1 MLGSTRNDY
10 DALEVAHAQ
19 KTSAANAHLLRKQWL
34 EVGLLSEVRQPLTQ
48 SRQPDVP
55 TKQRRAYTILIHI
68 DAHSARIR
76 LGRYCKPTAAAS
88 KTGATNLPTRTVPSC
103 SSNGHSCDSCNQTQ
117 LRTNAYPLRC
127 ANPLSEFSF
136 DSPQRWQLRHSSLCV
151 RESVHVGVTPSWHER
166 EIRMLLSTKLGSFAR
181 VADCV
186 FLCSS
191 VSFETISLSTPRLSN
206 ACHIFSLYPAC
217 RCRQL
222 VSAADAKLEI
232 PNEALHQS
240 SCCH

>member
-103 SSNGHSCDSCNQTQ
+103 SSNGTPVIHATRHNCARICTRCDAQTPCRNSA
-117 LRTNAYPLRC
+117 LTHHNDGNSDTVRC
-127 ANPLSEFSF
+127 ACVSPCALALRPPGTNERSECYF
-136 DSPQRWQLRHSSLCV
+136 QQ
-151 RESVHVGVTPSWHER
+151 SW
-166 EIRMLLSTKLGSFAR
+166 A
-181 VADCV
+181 
-186 FLCSS
+186 
-191 VSFETISLSTPRLSN
+191 
-206 ACHIFSLYPAC
+206 
-217 RCRQL
+217 
-222 VSAADAKLEI
+222 
-232 PNEALHQS
+232 ALHGLPIACFFAAVFPLKQ
-240 SCCH
+240 